1 MSTFATGTTGT
12 IGRHLPSSITGL
24 SVDLSLGQNTF
35 KRIHFDDSDDCLHL
49 AGIVGPTEVNKDP
62 DYAYSVNVLGT
73 KFLAEQ
79 FLQNSRGKFYYVS
92 TSHVYARS
100 DWVITEESDVLPMNI
115 YSEQKLMAESELLNV
130 FASSQEQLCIIRVFS
145 VLDWDV
151 GRFTLGGGI
160 RKLVNK
166 EPNYK
171 LYNCDDRRDFLTPR
185 NIANVLYE
193 IINCKEISGIVNLC
207 TGIGTTVGDAAKRMI
222 LESGFQIPE
231 DKIESGNSDFPSIVG
246 SNQKLLNALP
256 SLNLKWNPSKYFD

>member
-1 MSTFATGTTGT
+1 MSTLATGTTGT

-24 SVDLSLGQNTF
+24 PVDLSLGQNTF
-35 KRIHFDDSDDCLHL
+35 KRIHFDHSDDCLHL
-49 AGIVGPTEVNKDP
+49 AGIVGATEVNKDP
-62 DYAYSVNVLGT
+62 DYAYSVNVSGT

-79 FLQNSRGKFYYVS
+79 FLEKSQGKFYYVS
-92 TSHVYARS
+92 TSHVYAKS
-100 DWVITEESDVLPMNI
+100 DRLITEKSDLMPINI
-115 YSEQKLMAESELLNV
+115 YAEQKLMAESELLSIFTN
-130 FASSQEQLCIIRVFS
+130 SLERLCIIRVFS

-160 RKLVNK
+160 RKIVNK

-171 LYNCDDRRDFLTPR
+171 LYNGNDIRDFLTPR
-185 NIANVLYE
+185 SIANVLYE
-193 IINCKEISGIVNLC
+193 ITNFKEISGIVNLC

-231 DKIESGNSDFPSIVG
+231 NKIESGNSDFPSVVG

-256 SLNLKWNPSKYFD
+256 SLNLEWNPAKYFD